1 MTKPPKAAPTV
12 PPQFRAALKA
22 AGLPIPEAEV
32 AFAPGRKFRW
42 DYAWV
47 PQKVAL
53 EQQGGIWVRG
63 AHGRGTG
70 IVRDIEKFS
79 LGAALGWRLLL
90 VEPKDLCSAHN
101 LNMIRMA
108 LEAA

>member
-1 MTKPPKAAPTV
+1 MTVAAKAPAIPPL
-12 PPQFRAALKA
+12 FRAALRA
-22 AGLPIPEAEV
+22 SGLPIPTPEF
-32 AFAPGRKFRW
+32 AFAEGRKFRW

-101 LNMIRMA
+101 LNLIRMA

>member
-1 MTKPPKAAPTV
+1 MKGSRPEV
-12 PPQFRAALKA
+12 PVLFRAALKT
-22 AGLPIPEAEV
+22 AGLPIPTPEF
-32 AFAPGRKFRW
+32 AFAEGRKFRW

-101 LNMIRMA
+101 LNLIRMA